1 MTRWGKAALRVK
13 RWYCERCQRY
23 GHSHSAGVDGSGLS
37 PAVLASVV
45 YLGTHLSY
53 RETQAAL
60 ALQRIKLNL
69 GGCEQK
75 HHAYASA
82 YEARCKAELRNQASH
97 ALDQGKGQ
105 SWVIEA
111 DGMFVMER
119 DKPRPGCCEGREV
132 KQAVLFPL
140 ADPEQRHYLACAES
154 IETFAPL
161 VHGLQR
167 QQGMAQEDTL
177 IAVADGAPW
186 LDRLFE
192 DLGVTVRILDV
203 FHATEYLDMVML
215 ALGWDEDQRLAQRT
229 SWYQGDINARVWL
242 ARYLPPPET
251 WLTWD
256 KPAQQALR
264 YLEQRLDQ
272 MDYFDFREKGYPIG
286 SGIIEGAANSV
297 IAARMRRSGMR
308 WSHSGINRMATLRAE
323 YASAQPSLDFRD
335 VRLAA
340 FP

>member
-1 MTRWGKAALRVK
+1 M
-13 RWYCERCQRY
+13 
-23 GHSHSAGVDGSGLS
+23 DGSGLS
-37 PAVLASVV
+37 PAVLKTVV

-53 RETQAAL
+53 RETQEVL
-60 ALQRIKLNL
+60 ELQRIKLSL
-69 GGCEQK
+69 GQCEQK
-75 HHAYASA
+75 HHAYATI
-82 YEARCKAELRNQASH
+82 YESFCKDKLRTQANES
-97 ALDQGKGQ
+97 LCKGDTQ

-119 DKPRPGCCEGREV
+119 DKPYPGHCEGREV

-140 ADPEQRHYLACAES
+140 LHPEQRHYLACAEPV
-154 IETFAPL
+154 ETFAPL

-167 QQGMAQEDTL
+167 QQDMRQEDTL

-186 LDRLFE
+186 LDSLFE
-192 DLGVTVRILDV
+192 DLGVSVRILDV
-203 FHATEYLDMVML
+203 FHATEYLDTVML
-215 ALGWDEDQRLAQRT
+215 ALGWDEDKRQAERA
-229 SWYQGDINARVWL
+229 SWYRGDINARVWL
-242 ARYLPPPET
+242 AHYLPDPEH

-256 KPAQQALR
+256 EKAQLALQ
-264 YLEQRLDQ
+264 YLEQRLEQ
-272 MDYFDFREKGYPIG
+272 MDYFDFKEHGYPIG
-286 SGIIEGAANSV
+286 SGVIEGAANSV

-323 YASAQPSLDFRD
+323 FASHQPILDFRD